1 MFTWRD
7 FLERMWNSVKPMDT
21 LRDGMLGVRIVFTE
35 RNVTPDRRRR
45 GA

>member
-1 MFTWRD
+1 MCTWRD

-35 RNVTPDRRRR
+35 RNIRSERWQR